1 MKPCL
6 RKLLKLIAL
15 IVSVVLITVLAVRAY
30 DVHGGPSLQLWHTHV
45 PHEMSRKEI
54 SKADWATYIAAENAV
69 LDEVKRE
76 VTSKLEADVRVPG
89 NRYYIDSPIYPGHF
103 KQDWNRSYLLEPQ
116 GSPRGAVVLLHG
128 LTDAPYSLR
137 HIAKLYQ
144 QRGYVVVAI
153 RMPGHGTVPA
163 GLTDV
168 EWEDWLAATHL
179 AVREARRRV
188 PAPLPLQIVGFSNGG
203 ALALKYTLETLDGSQ
218 LPRPDRLVLIAPM
231 IGVTELAR
239 FAGVFGW
246 PKIFPAF
253 AKAAWLDIVPE
264 FNPFKYNSFPV
275 NAASQS
281 SLLTRNLQAHIV
293 REEGR
298 LQQLP
303 PILTFQSI
311 VDYTVSTRSVANS
324 LYARLPDNGSELVLF
339 DLNRYVKFGPLLRSG
354 NHLQAERLLP
364 PVPRNFR
371 STVITN
377 AGSDTRDV
385 KELSTAAHSNR
396 EQRRSLGL
404 SFPADVFSLSH
415 LALPFPLTDPLYG
428 TQPDNS
434 DDFGVNLGAMAIRG
448 ERGALIISQD
458 ALTRLTSNPF
468 FPYMME
474 RINEGL
480 SLPNKP

>member
-30 DVHGGPSLQLWHTHV
+30 DEHGGPSLQLWHTHV

-69 LDEVKRE
+69 FDEVKRE

>member
-1 MKPCL
+1 
-6 RKLLKLIAL
+6 
-15 IVSVVLITVLAVRAY
+15 
-30 DVHGGPSLQLWHTHV
+30 
-45 PHEMSRKEI
+45 
-54 SKADWATYIAAENAV
+54 
-69 LDEVKRE
+69 
-76 VTSKLEADVRVPG
+76 
-89 NRYYIDSPIYPGHF
+89 
-103 KQDWNRSYLLEPQ
+103 
-116 GSPRGAVVLLHG
+116 
-128 LTDAPYSLR
+128 
-137 HIAKLYQ
+137 
-144 QRGYVVVAI
+144 
-153 RMPGHGTVPA
+153 MPGHGTVPA

-324 LYARLPDNGSELVLF
+324 LYA
-339 DLNRYVKFGPLLRSG
+339 
-354 NHLQAERLLP
+354 
-364 PVPRNFR
+364 
-371 STVITN
+371 
-377 AGSDTRDV
+377 
-385 KELSTAAHSNR
+385 
-396 EQRRSLGL
+396 
-404 SFPADVFSLSH
+404 
-415 LALPFPLTDPLYG
+415 
-428 TQPDNS
+428 
-434 DDFGVNLGAMAIRG
+434 
-448 ERGALIISQD
+448 
-458 ALTRLTSNPF
+458 
-468 FPYMME
+468 
-474 RINEGL
+474 L
-480 SLPNKP
+480 SLIHI

>member
-69 LDEVKRE
+69 FDEVKRE

>member
-69 LDEVKRE
+69 FDEVKRE

-377 AGSDTRDV
+377 AGSDRRDV

>member
-1 MKPCL
+1 M
-6 RKLLKLIAL
+6 
-15 IVSVVLITVLAVRAY
+15 VLITVLAVRAY

-69 LDEVKRE
+69 FDEVKRE

>member
-1 MKPCL
+1 M
-6 RKLLKLIAL
+6 
-15 IVSVVLITVLAVRAY
+15 
-30 DVHGGPSLQLWHTHV
+30 
-45 PHEMSRKEI
+45 
-54 SKADWATYIAAENAV
+54 
-69 LDEVKRE
+69 
-76 VTSKLEADVRVPG
+76 
-89 NRYYIDSPIYPGHF
+89 
-103 KQDWNRSYLLEPQ
+103 
-116 GSPRGAVVLLHG
+116 
-128 LTDAPYSLR
+128 
-137 HIAKLYQ
+137 
-144 QRGYVVVAI
+144 
-153 RMPGHGTVPA
+153 
-163 GLTDV
+163 
-168 EWEDWLAATHL
+168 
-179 AVREARRRV
+179 
-188 PAPLPLQIVGFSNGG
+188 
-203 ALALKYTLETLDGSQ
+203 
-218 LPRPDRLVLIAPM
+218 
-231 IGVTELAR
+231 
-239 FAGVFGW
+239 
-246 PKIFPAF
+246 
-253 AKAAWLDIVPE
+253 
-264 FNPFKYNSFPV
+264 
-275 NAASQS
+275 
-281 SLLTRNLQAHIV
+281 
-293 REEGR
+293 
-298 LQQLP
+298 
-303 PILTFQSI
+303 
-311 VDYTVSTRSVANS
+311 
-324 LYARLPDNGSELVLF
+324 LF

>member
-6 RKLLKLIAL
+6 RKLLKLSVL
-15 IVSVVLITVLAVRAY
+15 IISVVLITVLAVRAY

-54 SKADWATYIAAENAV
+54 AQADWTAYIAAENAV
-69 LDEVKRE
+69 FDEVKRE
-76 VTSKLEADVRVPG
+76 VTDKLEADVRVPG
-89 NRYYIDSPIYPGHF
+89 NRYYQDSSIYPGHF
-103 KQDWNRSYLLEPQ
+103 KQDWNRSFLLEPQ

-137 HIAKLYQ
+137 HIAALYQ

-179 AVREARRRV
+179 AVKEARRRV
-188 PAPLPLQIVGFSNGG
+188 PAPLPLQLVGYSNGG
-203 ALALKYTLETLDGSQ
+203 ALALKYTLETLDDTK

-311 VDYTVSTRSVANS
+311 VDYTVSTRSVVNS

-339 DLNRYVKFGPLLRSG
+339 DLNRYIKFGPLLRSG
-354 NHLQAERLLP
+354 NHLQTDRLLP
-364 PVPRNFR
+364 PAPRNFR

-385 KELSTAAHSNR
+385 KELSTAAKSSN
-396 EQRRSLGL
+396 EQRRALGL
-404 SFPADVFSLSH
+404 AFPADVFSLSH
-415 LALPFPLTDPLYG
+415 LALPFPLSDPLYG

-448 ERGALIISQD
+448 ERGALIVSQD
-458 ALTRLTSNPF
+458 ALTRLMSNPF

-474 RINEGL
+474 RIDEGL
-480 SLPNKP
+480 SLPDKR

>member
-45 PHEMSRKEI
+45 PHEMSRKEV
-54 SKADWATYIAAENAV
+54 SKADWAAYIAAENAV
-69 LDEVKRE
+69 FDDVKRE
-76 VTSKLEADVRVPG
+76 VTDKLEADVRVPG

-137 HIAKLYQ
+137 HIANLYQ

-203 ALALKYTLETLDGSQ
+203 ALALKYTLETLDDSQ

-311 VDYTVSTRSVANS
+311 VDYTVSTRSVVNS

-385 KELSTAAHSNR
+385 KELSTAAHSDN
-396 EQRRSLGL
+396 EQRRALGL